1 MGGIIISKVLG
12 ARMFYWFAD
21 TGLSHLYQDNWE
33 CWFNIS
39 TNGREIEFETIH
51 GFSRVT
57 DFYEYDGVTN
67 DKTERQI
74 ALTRLLR
81 SNVLRNLC
89 DWLTSMNLDS
99 CILIELARSTWLESI
114 KIQEGFTHL
123 RHTQISQRAHM
134 SFVYQVLWTSNW
146 TALGLTNQLTKDPY
160 EWKVIG
166 SYLPLGSDLCST
178 FLFQL
183 VCSDKDN

>member
-89 DWLTSMNLDS
+89 DWLTSTNLES
-99 CILIELARSTWLESI
+99 CILTEIVRSTWLTSI
-114 KIQEGFTHL
+114 QNMRRIIRL
-123 RHTQISQRAHM
+123 RRNSD
-134 SFVYQVLWTSNW
+134 
-146 TALGLTNQLTKDPY
+146 K
-160 EWKVIG
+160 
-166 SYLPLGSDLCST
+166 LGSIYVHGVPRPVNVELIIARFGELT
-178 FLFQL
+178 ERGFQ
-183 VCSDKDN
+183 NEWR